1 MNIQRT
7 VAERIAKLEIEMTI
21 CRVKME
27 ECTVEKQKI
36 LDKYLK

>member
-7 VAERIAKLEIEMTI
+7 AADRIAQLEIEMAA
-21 CRVKME
+21 CREKME